1 MEYLDERINLRMT
14 PSDKD
19 TILKK
24 ATEKKLSLS
33 ED

>member
-19 TILKK
+19 NLLKK

>member
-14 PSDKD
+14 PSKE
-19 TILKK
+19 IGKK